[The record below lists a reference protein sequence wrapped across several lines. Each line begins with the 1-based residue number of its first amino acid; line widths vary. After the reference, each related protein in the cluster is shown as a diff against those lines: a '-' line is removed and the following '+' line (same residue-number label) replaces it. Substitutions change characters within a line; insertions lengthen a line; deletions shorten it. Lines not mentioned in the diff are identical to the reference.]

1 MYVGYQRRDSHVRL
15 HESAAGPLRPPT
27 HGELEEL
34 TESARAELHRELDAT
49 GRRKLLR
56 LTDAQ
61 NALLE
66 EAKLSSFLAGF
77 KLAWGIAKELEVY
90 SFAQED
96 EEHARRL
103 AEEEEA

>member
-1 MYVGYQRRDSHVRL
+1 M
-15 HESAAGPLRPPT
+15 
-27 HGELEEL
+27 
-34 TESARAELHRELDAT
+34 ELHQELDTA

-56 LTDAQ
+56 LTDTQ
-61 NALLE
+61 NTLLD
-66 EAKLSSFLAGF
+66 EAKLSSFHAGF
-77 KLAWGIAKELEVY
+77 KLAWGIAKELEAGGFY